1 MPAHERD
8 YAPIFLALNH
18 VGGDRTARMRAVA
31 DTLWRFLKD
40 QGVSWVGFYTK
51 SQGLDGQDEMV
62 LGPSRD
68 KPACS
73 PIGLHGACGQS
84 MLKKR
89 PLLVHDVHNLGPNY
103 VACDP
108 RDLAELVVP
117 LFDEEGRCYGV
128 LDLDSFER
136 NAFAEHDVVEL
147 RRLMESTAISWPA
160 PHLPALVY

>member
-1 MPAHERD
+1 MPKFERE
-8 YAPIFLALNH
+8 YEPIFLALNH
-18 VGGDRTARMRAVA
+18 VSGDRHRRMREAA

-40 QGVSWVGFYTK
+40 HAVSWVGFYT
-51 SQGLDGQDEMV
+51 LADGGEEMV

-73 PIGLHGACGQS
+73 PIGLHGACGQAL
-84 MLKKR
+84 LKKR
-89 PLLVHDVHNLGPNY
+89 PLIVNDVRNLGMNY

-108 RDLAELVVP
+108 RDLAELVIP
-117 LFDEEGRCYGV
+117 LFDEQNRCYGV

-136 NAFAEHDVVEL
+136 SAFGEHDMNQL
-147 RRLMESTAISWPA
+147 RRLMEATGISWPA

>member
-1 MPAHERD
+1 MPSFERE
-8 YAPIFLALNH
+8 YEPIFLALNH
-18 VGGDRTARMRAVA
+18 VGGDRLRRMREVA

-40 QGVSWVGFYTK
+40 HHVSWVGFYTK
-51 SQGLDGQDEMV
+51 VEDADEMV

-84 MLKKR
+84 LLKKR
-89 PLLVHDVHNLGPNY
+89 PLIVNDVRNLGMNY

-108 RDLAELVVP
+108 RDLAELVIP
-117 LFDEEGRCYGV
+117 LFDEQGRCYGV

-136 NAFAEHDVVEL
+136 SAFGEHDMVQL
-147 RRLMESTAISWPA
+147 RRLMESTGISWPA

>member
-1 MPAHERD
+1 MPATERE
-8 YAPIFLALNH
+8 YEPIFLALNH
-18 VGGDRTARMRAVA
+18 VAGDRLRRMREVA

-40 QGVSWVGFYTK
+40 SGVSWVGFYTK
-51 SQGLDGQDEMV
+51 VDGADEMV

-84 MLKKR
+84 WSKKR
-89 PLLVHDVHNLGPNY
+89 PLIVHDVHNLGLNY

-108 RDLAELVVP
+108 RDLAELVIP
-117 LFDEEGRCYGV
+117 LFDENGRCYGV
-128 LDLDSFER
+128 LDLDSHER
-136 NAFAEHDVVEL
+136 RAFGEHDMIQL
-147 RRLMESTAISWPA
+147 RRLMESTGISWPA